1 MSLDEYPNDVEVKVV
16 AEWKINNLA
25 DCTKLLEYVRTLWK
39 YADRG
44 YWIVEKGNE
53 EHMLYTKTV
62 YSISTGGWSGNETLI
77 GALESNWAFWTLC
90 WYSSCRGGHYKF
102 EVRDE

>member
-25 DCTKLLEYVRTLWK
+25 DCTKLLEYVRILWK

-90 WYSSCRGGHYKF
+90 WYSSCRGGHYVF